1 MALLM
6 LRLEEVP
13 MRFIST
19 RVHGVLDYLM
29 GLLLLAAPYLLGFAD
44 GSAAQYVPQ
53 ALGAAL
59 LGASLL
65 TNYELGL
72 MRVIPM
78 PMHLMLDFA
87 SGALLAASPWL
98 FGFADRL
105 YWPHLILGLLE
116 VGAALTTRTVPDIRT
131 DLESS
136 SSNRRSF

>member
-105 YWPHLILGLLE
+105 YLPHLILGLLE

>member
-1 MALLM
+1 
-6 LRLEEVP
+6 